1 MQAYGTIELPKI
13 TSPSDDVHPSRY
25 SISNDTVSCRERI
38 HAFITQTLSQVA
50 NAYFMFNLKTVPR
63 HARIGLLSIT
73 CEEGE
78 GESLILEAIPN
89 DCKILTKGMMLTQD
103 NLMSTFMI
111 QYDPKVGIATIYM
124 IPELVPLI
132 SMKFS
137 T

>member
-1 MQAYGTIELPKI
+1 
-13 TSPSDDVHPSRY
+13 
-25 SISNDTVSCRERI
+25 
-38 HAFITQTLSQVA
+38 
-50 NAYFMFNLKTVPR
+50 MFNLKTVPR

-78 GESLILEAIPN
+78 GESLILEAIPS